1 MSANEP
7 AVLPAAEYEALTDSV
22 AARRPPPVAPARGK
36 VDRAYYWMSI
46 PVLLIFGFFITLPAL
61 IGAFFSFTNFAG
73 YGDWEF
79 VGLNN
84 YLNIFQDPTV
94 LQPYLFTFFLA
105 VVCTITVTIVGM
117 AVALGLNAK
126 I

>member
-7 AVLPAAEYEALTDSV
+7 AVLPAAEYEAFTDT
-22 AARRPPPVAPARGK
+22 RPAPVAPPRGK
-36 VDRAYYWMSI
+36 VDRAYYWMII
-46 PVLLIFGFFITLPAL
+46 PVLFFFGFFITLPAL

-79 VGLNN
+79 IGINN

-105 VVCTITVTIVGM
+105 VVSTITVNIVGI
-117 AVALGLNAK
+117 AVALGL
-126 I
+126 